1 MEFTHFSL
9 DKYPNIKSQ
18 LLLWANQFH
27 YFTAYDSNSHSD
39 AYTKYDF
46 LIAID
51 ALDTY
56 IEKFDNQSFKE
67 WKQSDFVCSIMSY
80 EMNHQ
85 SLNIS
90 NNNDTFIDF
99 PSYFF
104 YKPRYIIYIK
114 EGRIY
119 INRNYP
125 EAIEILDQITN
136 HKFET
141 NYSIPKISF
150 KTEISEKKYIHTVHQ
165 IQDKILEGAFYE
177 LNYCI
182 DFKAQTAEMDAIHTF
197 IQLNEIAQTP
207 MAALVKMGKKWILS
221 FSPERFVAK
230 QGKTLIAQPIKGTAR
245 RHTNTLEDERVKLAL
260 EQSEKERAENSMIVD
275 LMRNDLT
282 LYAKTGSIHVP
293 EYCNIYSFKY
303 VHQMISTIEA
313 TLENE
318 ENAIDALMQCV
329 PAGSMTG
336 APKKNVMKHID
347 TFETFKRSMYA
358 GNIGYFDT
366 DGDFDSNVVIRS
378 IYYDEKHKKANF
390 SVGSAITTQSIAI
403 EEYKEC
409 LLKAQFL
416 LKAFGNE

>member
-9 DKYPNIKSQ
+9 DKYPTIKPQ

-27 YFTAYDSNSHSD
+27 YFTAYDSNSYSD
-39 AYTKYDF
+39 AYKKYDF

-67 WKQSDFVCSIMSY
+67 WKQSDFVCSVLSY

-85 SLNIS
+85 ALHIS
-90 NNNDTFIDF
+90 TNNDTFIDF
-99 PSYFF
+99 PPYFF

-125 EAIEILDQITN
+125 EAIEMLEQIYTIESKEIEELPN
-136 HKFET
+136 
-141 NYSIPKISF
+141 IAF
-150 KTEISEKKYIHTVHQ
+150 KTETTQREYTNTVSQIKEKIEQ
-165 IQDKILEGAFYE
+165 GAFYE

-182 DFKAQTAEMDAIHTF
+182 DFRAEEADFDAIQTF
-197 IQLNEIAQTP
+197 IHLNKLAQTP
-207 MAALVKMGKKWILS
+207 MAALVKIGKKWILS

-230 QGKTLIAQPIKGTAR
+230 RGATLIAQPIKGTAKR
-245 RHTNTLEDERVKLAL
+245 NVDLNEDERIKKAL
-260 EQSEKERAENSMIVD
+260 QQSEKERAENSMIVD

-282 LYAKTGSIHVP
+282 PFAKTGSIEVK
-293 EYCNIYSFKY
+293 EWCEIYSFKH

-318 ENAIDALMQCV
+318 EQLVDALINCI

-336 APKKNVMKHID
+336 APKKNVMKHIES
-347 TFETFKRSMYA
+347 FESFKRQMYA
-358 GNIGYFDT
+358 GNIGYFDF
-366 DGDFDSNVVIRS
+366 DGDFDWNVVIRS
-378 IYYDEKHKKANF
+378 IYYDEKNKKANF
-390 SVGSAITTQSIAI
+390 SVGSAITIQSDAE

>member
-9 DKYPNIKSQ
+9 DNYPNIKSQ

-51 ALDTY
+51 TLNTY
-56 IEKFDNQSFKE
+56 VEKFDNQSFKE

-125 EAIEILDQITN
+125 EAIEMLDQIS
-136 HKFET
+136 KFNVESS
-141 NYSIPKISF
+141 YRIPKIEF
-150 KTEISEKKYIHTVHQ
+150 KTDISEEKYIHTVNQ

-230 QGKTLIAQPIKGTAR
+230 RGKTLIAQPIKGTAR
-245 RHTNTLEDERVKLAL
+245 RHTDTLDDERVKLAL

-318 ENAIDALMQCV
+318 ENAIDALMQCI

-336 APKKNVMKHID
+336 APKKNVMKYID

>member
-9 DKYPNIKSQ
+9 DNYPNIKSQ

-46 LIAID
+46 LITID
-51 ALDTY
+51 TLDTY

-85 SLNIS
+85 SLNITT
-90 NNNDTFIDF
+90 NNDTFIDF

-150 KTEISEKKYIHTVHQ
+150 KTDISEEKYIYTVHQ

-230 QGKTLIAQPIKGTAR
+230 RGKTLIAQPIKGTAR
-245 RHTNTLEDERVKLAL
+245 RHADTLEDERVKLAL
-260 EQSEKERAENSMIVD
+260 QQSEKERAENSMIVD

-390 SVGSAITTQSIAI
+390 SVGSAITTQSVAT

-416 LKAFGNE
+416 IKAFGNE

>member
-9 DKYPNIKSQ
+9 DNYPNIKPQ

-27 YFTAYDSNSHSD
+27 YFTAFDSNSHTD

-51 ALDTY
+51 TLDTY
-56 IEKFDNQSFKE
+56 IEKFDNQLFNE
-67 WKQSDFVCSIMSY
+67 WKQRDFVCSIMSY
-80 EMNHQ
+80 EMNHHP
-85 SLNIS
+85 LNIS
-90 NNNDTFIDF
+90 TNNDTFIDF

-104 YKPRYIIYIK
+104 YKPRYVIYIK

-125 EAIEILDQITN
+125 EAIEILDQISNYSIIT
-136 HKFET
+136 K
-141 NYSIPKISF
+141 YSIPKISF
-150 KTEISEKKYIHTVHQ
+150 KTDISEENYIHTIHQ

-182 DFKAQTAEMDAIHTF
+182 DFKAESAEMDAIHTF

-221 FSPERFVAK
+221 YSPERFVAK
-230 QGKTLIAQPIKGTAR
+230 RGNILIAQPIKGTAR
-245 RHTNTLEDERVKLAL
+245 RHADTIEDERIKLEL
-260 EQSEKERAENSMIVD
+260 QQSEKERAENNMIVD

-282 LYAKTGSIHVP
+282 RYAKTGSIHVS
-293 EYCNIYSFKY
+293 EHCKIYSFKH

-313 TLENE
+313 TLEHE
-318 ENAIDALMQCV
+318 ENAIEAIMHCV

-336 APKKNVMKHID
+336 APKKNVMKYID
-347 TFETFKRSMYA
+347 IFETFKRSMYA

-390 SVGSAITTQSIAI
+390 SVGSAITTQSIAS